1 MKARFSCAALL
12 ALACQ
17 PAWPQIAV
25 EFDKSYVSAPA
36 GTTDSIAVTHVKVPG
51 LGNYDVRFKFNPA
64 TLAMDLA
71 SATPSTTD
79 DNTESLT
86 GLYHCKRYG
95 DSTPLFSTYI
105 RPSGQNLIFG
115 GGVKY
120 SYNAVSGSN
129 NWKYVVS
136 LSDGGY
142 YLLSIVKESATSIY
156 AITGYIPPGSES
168 MDMNSALRCDKAS

>member
-1 MKARFSCAALL
+1 MKTRFSCAALF

-17 PAWPQIAV
+17 PAWSQVAV
-25 EFDKSYVSAPA
+25 EFDNSFVYVPA
-36 GTTDSIAVTHVKVPG
+36 GASDSIAATHVKVPG

-95 DSTPLFSTYI
+95 ETTPIFSAMI
-105 RPSGQNLIFG
+105 KPAGQNLVFG
-115 GGVKY
+115 GALEYVFN
-120 SYNAVSGSN
+120 SVSGSN
-129 NWKYVVS
+129 NWKYTVS
-136 LSDGGY
+136 FNDGGK

-156 AITGYIPPGSES
+156 AITGYIPAGQTS
-168 MDMNSALRCDKAS
+168 MDTNSALRCDKAS